1 MSEAFIDVAE
11 PGTERLR
18 RMTTDRF
25 LRSHREAGHGA
36 AKVEALL
43 QNRDIQQEILEL
55 REVDAVGPVATDL
68 EIAEGET
75 VFVRRRRLLL
85 DDRTPLQ
92 LADSYIPM
100 DLAVGAIRED
110 DAGPGG
116 TYARIEEQGH
126 TLTRFRER
134 HWYRAPT
141 PAEAEQVQPGGGE
154 HVIQLHR
161 IAYAGDRPVECFI
174 AVMTASRHMFD
185 YEIDA
190 R

>member
-1 MSEAFIDVAE
+1 MNGAVIDVAE
-11 PGTERLR
+11 PGTQPLR
-18 RMTTDRF
+18 RMTTERF

-36 AKVEALL
+36 AKAEALL
-43 QNRDIQQEILEL
+43 QNRDVEQEILEL
-55 REVDAVGPVATDL
+55 REVDAGGSVAADL
-68 EIAEGET
+68 DIAEGE
-75 VFVRRRRLLL
+75 VFVRRRRVLL
-85 DDRTPLQ
+85 DDGTPLQ
-92 LADSYIPM
+92 LADSYIPL
-100 DLAVGAIRED
+100 DLAVGAIRER

-141 PAEAEQVQPGGGE
+141 PAEAEQLQLGDGE

-161 IAYAGDRPVECFI
+161 IAYTGDRPVECFVG
-174 AVMTASRHMFD
+174 VMAASRHMFD
-185 YEIDA
+185 YEIEA

>member
-1 MSEAFIDVAE
+1 MAE
-11 PGTERLR
+11 PGTQPLR
-18 RMTTDRF
+18 RMTTERF

-36 AKVEALL
+36 AKAEALL
-43 QNRDIQQEILEL
+43 QNRDVQQEILEL
-55 REVDAVGPVATDL
+55 REVDAGGSVAADL

-85 DDRTPLQ
+85 DDATPLQ
-92 LADSYIPM
+92 LADSYIPL

-141 PAEAEQVQPGGGE
+141 SGEAEQLQLREGE
-154 HVIQLHR
+154 HVIQMHR
-161 IAYAGDRPVECFI
+161 IAYAGDRPVESFV
-174 AVMTASRHMFD
+174 AVMAASRHMFD
-185 YEIDA
+185 YEIEA
-190 R
+190 H